1 MRSSLAS
8 VGAEL
13 LPHGS
18 KRETIGAFLLRRLR
32 ELGVSHIFGV
42 AGDFNLEFLEQLAE
56 TPGMQWVGCCNQ
68 LNAAYAADGHARP
81 CGLNALVTTYAVR
94 YLIACCG
101 LVSSSA
107 NH

>member
-42 AGDFNLEFLEQLAE
+42 AGDFNL
-56 TPGMQWVGCCNQ
+56 
-68 LNAAYAADGHARP
+68 
-81 CGLNALVTTYAVR
+81 
-94 YLIACCG
+94 
-101 LVSSSA
+101 
-107 NH
+107 